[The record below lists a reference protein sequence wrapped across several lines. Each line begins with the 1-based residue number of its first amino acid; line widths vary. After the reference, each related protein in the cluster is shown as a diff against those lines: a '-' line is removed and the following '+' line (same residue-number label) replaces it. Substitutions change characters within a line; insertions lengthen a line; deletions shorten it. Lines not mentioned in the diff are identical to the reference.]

1 MMALT
6 HHRLSTIYTEV
17 HALAFATDP
26 LFEGTQTRIA
36 DDFGE
41 AFLHL
46 GKGSIIS
53 QA

>member
-6 HHRLSTIYTEV
+6 HHRLSTIYTEA

-41 AFLHL
+41 AFLHP